1 MTGLNDR
8 DQLDDILQSK
18 LYNAESTPPPFDW
31 DRMEL
36 KAAPTRKV
44 VKWWGYVAGTAAAA
58 VILMLL
64 MLRPTEETMTSPI
77 IISKDEPTDT
87 HTIEHSIPEPIIIE
101 TKKVAKADALS
112 MMRQIIDM
120 ANPDQLNKLT
130 ILNEPALVSKD
141 ADIYNEPTIAQ
152 ATPSNQKSKEEAIHP
167 LDKLAMEEEASSLQ
181 SAQQRNRGNNK
192 LWLVGINGGSGGGL
206 NTLETGSSM
215 LNSPLLKGGLAEI
228 DQSNILNTKVNAV
241 RLQHDVPLSFG
252 LTVRK
257 SIASRWAIESGLSYT
272 YMRSQGRMEGIMPY
286 TVKQY
291 LHYIGVPVSVN
302 YTILEY
308 KRFSVYAAI
317 GGMVERCVSAE
328 RITTFDEKSVTNQE
342 INDRLPIND
351 FDYSLNAKVGASLD
365 FADQVG
371 MYVEPTANYYFS
383 NNDKIDNY
391 RKDNPFGVSF
401 KLGLFV
407 KF

>member
-181 SAQQRNRGNNK
+181 SSQQRNRGNNK

-365 FADQVG
+365 FADHVG

>member
-1 MTGLNDR
+1 MTRLNDR

-18 LYNAESTPPPFDW
+18 LYNVESTPPPFDW
-31 DRMEL
+31 DRLEL

-64 MLRPTEETMTSPI
+64 MLRPTEETMTNPI
-77 IISKDEPTDT
+77 IISKDEPVET
-87 HTIEHSIPEPIIIE
+87 HTIEHTIPEPIVVE
-101 TKKVAKADALS
+101 PTMVAKADAVS
-112 MMRQIIDM
+112 MVRQIIDM
-120 ANPDQLNKLT
+120 ANPDHLNNLT
-130 ILNEPALVSKD
+130 ILNESALVSKD
-141 ADIYNEPTIAQ
+141 ADLSAEPTIAQ
-152 ATPSNQKSKEEAIHP
+152 ATPSYQKSKEEPIHP
-167 LDKLAMEEEASSLQ
+167 LDKLAMEEESSSLQ
-181 SAQQRNRGNNK
+181 NVQLSNK
-192 LWLVGINGGSGGGL
+192 KSRMSWLVGINGGSGGGL
-206 NTLETGSSM
+206 STTETGARMS
-215 LNSPLLKGGLAEI
+215 NSALLKGGLAEI

-241 RLQHDVPLSFG
+241 RLQHDIPLSFG

-257 SIASRWAIESGLSYT
+257 SIAPRWAIESGLSYT

-286 TVKQY
+286 TVRQY

-308 KRFSVYAAI
+308 KRFSVYAAV
-317 GGMVERCVSAE
+317 GGTVERCISAE
-328 RITTFDEKSVTNQE
+328 RITTFDEKSVPNQE

-365 FADQVG
+365 FADHVG

-383 NNDKIDNY
+383 NDDKIDNY

>member
-87 HTIEHSIPEPIIIE
+87 HTIEHSLPEPIIIE

-181 SAQQRNRGNNK
+181 SSQQRNRGNNK

-365 FADQVG
+365 FADHVG